1 MASAPSSS
9 FTARVASTFA
19 LLVLPAVL
27 GAQAGTGTLAGR
39 ITAGGEPVSGAAV
52 IVTGTGRGTQTR
64 SDGSYR
70 ITLPPGRYEVRTRLI
85 GYSSGRDSASITADQ
100 TTTLNFTVQRAAATL
115 EAVTTLG
122 TRGQERTVI
131 DAPAPIDVLSSAE
144 IKATGRTETAQMIQ
158 AVAPS
163 FNFPRTSIGDGT
175 DHVRPATLRSLAPDQ
190 TLVLIN
196 GKRRHNSALVNVNG
210 FVGRGAA
217 PVDLNAIP
225 SSMIERI
232 EILRDGAAAQY
243 GSDAI
248 AGVINIVLKQGA
260 GGEALTTLGQSFTT
274 YNQSDDV
281 VGLGGAPTTPY
292 PIQAGTRSARDG
304 KVFDQALDY
313 GWSSSDNSFLH
324 VAGEF
329 RDRGRTNRT
338 LPDPRIQYF
347 AGDPRETN
355 ASYPLPDGRLNHLQ
369 GDASTHD
376 LQGFWNGGT
385 RFGNIDAYSFGGI
398 GSRHGEAAGFWRRA
412 NDPSG
417 RRQPAIYPD
426 GFLPL
431 IHSNIIDASG
441 TVGAKGQV
449 GGWDWDLGTVYG
461 GNQFGFVIK
470 NSMNVSLGPTS
481 PTEFDAG
488 KLRFQQ
494 STTTLDFNRSFRNLI
509 PIPLAVAAGAE
520 FRADKYTIVAGEY
533 ASWVNAGAKVPDQNG
548 NPTTTAA
555 PPGAQVFPGFKG
567 DSGGKP
573 GDAGSHTRNN
583 SALYADLSSDITS
596 RWLVDV
602 AGRFEHYNDFGNTTT
617 GKLSTRYQVYP
628 GYALRGAVSTG
639 FRAPSLMQEFFSST
653 ATNFVSGVPFD
664 IKTFPASTKEA
675 EALGASPLKAE
686 KSRNVGFGFAAE
698 PLSSLSITADYYY
711 IEVDDRIVL
720 SNNFTGA
727 AAVAALQNIGVTGVS
742 GGRYFTNAIDTRT
755 RGYDVIANYG
765 LTLSPTSVFRLSA
778 AYNWNRTRVTRVD
791 TLPTNLSGLKSS
803 LFDRVEQARIETGNP
818 ENNLILGASYT
829 VSKLGVNVRTQR
841 YGQVTGY
848 GTAPSNIYGPLDQTF
863 SPKWITDVS
872 ASYAVGRASV
882 SIGADNVFDI
892 YPDRNNNNGNITTL
906 AAENGGTSNFGIFP
920 YNGIS
925 PFGFNGR
932 FVYTKL
938 TLGL

>member
-1 MASAPSSS
+1 MAASPSSLR
-9 FTARVASTFA
+9 AA
-19 LLVLPAVL
+19 LLRAALAFLLLPASL
-27 GAQAGTGTLAGR
+27 AAQTGTLTGR
-39 ITAGGEPVSGAAV
+39 VTAAGEPVSGAAV
-52 IVTGTGRGTQTR
+52 VVTGMGRGSQTR
-64 SDGSYR
+64 SDGSYS
-70 ITLPPGRYEVRTRLI
+70 ITLPAGRYEVRTRLI
-85 GYSSGRDSASITADQ
+85 GFSSGRDSATIVAGQ
-100 TTTLNFTVQRAAATL
+100 TTTLNFTVRRAAATL

-131 DAPAPIDVLSSAE
+131 DAPAPIDVLSSSE
-144 IKATGRTETAQMIQ
+144 IRATGRTEPAQMIQ

-210 FVGRGAA
+210 FVGRGSA

-248 AGVINIVLKQGA
+248 AGVINIVLKQGS
-260 GGEALTTLGQSFTT
+260 GGEALATLGQSATT
-274 YNQSDDV
+274 YNRPDDV
-281 VGLGGAPTTPY
+281 PVTPY
-292 PIQAGTRSARDG
+292 PIQVGTRTANDG
-304 KVFDQALDY
+304 KVFDQSLDY

-324 VAGEF
+324 LGGEF

-347 AGDPRETN
+347 PGDPRETN
-355 ASYPLPDGRLNHLQ
+355 PTYPLPDGRMNHLQ
-369 GDASTHD
+369 GDAAIHEW
-376 LQGFWNGGT
+376 QGFWNGGT
-385 RFGNIDAYSFGGI
+385 RFGNIDAYSFGGLS
-398 GSRHGEAAGFWRRA
+398 SRKGEAAGFWRRA

-417 RRQPAIYPD
+417 RRQPALYPD

-441 TVGAKGQV
+441 AVGAKGQV
-449 GGWDWDLGTVYG
+449 GGWDWDLGSVYG

-470 NSMNVSLGPTS
+470 NTMNVSLGPTS
-481 PTEFDAG
+481 PTQFDAG

-494 STTTLDFNRSFRNLI
+494 STTTLDFNRSFRNVL

-533 ASWVNAGAKVPDQNG
+533 GSWVNGGARVPDANG

-583 SALYADLSSDITS
+583 TAVYADLSSDVTS

-617 GKLSTRYQVYP
+617 GKLSTRFQLHP
-628 GYALRGAVSTG
+628 GYALRGSVSTG

-664 IKTFPASTKEA
+664 IKTFPASTAEA
-675 EALGASPLKAE
+675 AALGASPLKAE
-686 KSRNVGFGFAAE
+686 KSRNVGFGVAAE
-698 PLSSLSITADYYY
+698 PLSSLSLTADYY
-711 IEVDDRIVL
+711 
-720 SNNFTGA
+720 
-727 AAVAALQNIGVTGVS
+727 
-742 GGRYFTNAIDTRT
+742 
-755 RGYDVIANYG
+755 
-765 LTLSPTSVFRLSA
+765 
-778 AYNWNRTRVTRVD
+778 
-791 TLPTNLSGLKSS
+791 
-803 LFDRVEQARIETGNP
+803 
-818 ENNLILGASYT
+818 
-829 VSKLGVNVRTQR
+829 
-841 YGQVTGY
+841 
-848 GTAPSNIYGPLDQTF
+848 
-863 SPKWITDVS
+863 
-872 ASYAVGRASV
+872 
-882 SIGADNVFDI
+882 SI
-892 YPDRNNNNGNITTL
+892 
-906 AAENGGTSNFGIFP
+906 
-920 YNGIS
+920 
-925 PFGFNGR
+925 
-932 FVYTKL
+932 
-938 TLGL
+938 

>member
-1 MASAPSSS
+1 MAFPFSSCLAAKTGAMLAFLLPS
-9 FTARVASTFA
+9 
-19 LLVLPAVL
+19 VLS
-27 GAQAGTGTLAGR
+27 AQAGTGTLAGR
-39 ITAGGEPVSGAAV
+39 VTAGGEGVFGASVVVA
-52 IVTGTGRGTQTR
+52 GTGRGTQTR

-70 ITLPPGRYEVRTRLI
+70 ITLPAGRYEVRTRLI
-85 GYSSGRDSASITADQ
+85 GYSSGRDSATIVADQ
-100 TTTLNFTVQRAAATL
+100 TTTVNFTVQRAVATL

-175 DHVRPATLRSLAPDQ
+175 DHVRPATLRSLSPDQ

-210 FVGRGAA
+210 FVGRGSA

-225 SSMIERI
+225 AAMIDRI

-248 AGVINIVLKQGA
+248 AGVINVVLKQGA
-260 GGEALTTLGQSFTT
+260 GGEARTTLGESFTT
-274 YNQSDDV
+274 YNRADN
-281 VGLGGAPTTPY
+281 LTPW
-292 PIQAGTRSARDG
+292 PIQVGEKSARDG
-304 KVFDQALDY
+304 KVFQQSLDY
-313 GWSSSDNSFLH
+313 GWGSSETSFLH
-324 VAGEF
+324 LAGEF
-329 RDRGRTNRT
+329 RDRGYTNRT
-338 LPDPRIQYF
+338 LPDARIQYF
-347 AGDPRETN
+347 PNDPRETN
-355 ASYPLPDGRLNHLQ
+355 PDYPLPNGRLNHRQ
-369 GDASTHD
+369 GDAATHD
-376 LQGFWNGGT
+376 WQGFWNGGKK
-385 RFGNIDAYSFGGI
+385 FGGLDAYTFGGV
-398 GSRHGEAAGFWRRA
+398 GTRRGEAAGMWRRA

-417 RRQPAIYPD
+417 RRQPALYPD

-431 IHSNIIDASG
+431 IHSNIVDASG
-441 TVGAKGQV
+441 AVGLKGNAA
-449 GGWDWDLGTVYG
+449 GWDWDLGTVYG
-461 GNQFGFVIK
+461 GNQFGFTVK

-494 STTTLDFNRSFRNLI
+494 STTTLDFNRSFRNVL
-509 PIPLAVAAGAE
+509 PIPLAVAVGAE
-520 FRADKYTIVAGEY
+520 FRADKYTIVAGET
-533 ASWVNAGAKVPDQNG
+533 ASWVNGGAKVPDQNG
-548 NPTTTAA
+548 NPTATAG
-555 PPGAQVFPGFKG
+555 PPGAQVFPGFKS

-573 GDAGSHTRNN
+573 GDAGTHTRNN
-583 SALYADLSSDITS
+583 TAVYADLSSDLTS
-596 RWLVDV
+596 KWLVDL

-617 GKLSTRYQVYP
+617 GKFSTRYQLFP

-639 FRAPSLMQEFFSST
+639 FRAPSLMQEYFAST
-653 ATNFVSGVPFD
+653 ATNFINGVPFD
-664 IKTFPASTKEA
+664 IKTFPANTPEA
-675 EALGASPLKAE
+675 AALGASPLKAE

-698 PLSSLSITADYYY
+698 PLASLSLTADYYY

-727 AAVAALQNIGVTGVS
+727 AAVTALQNIGVTGIG

-755 RGYDVIANYG
+755 RGYDIIANYG
-765 LTLSPTSVFRLSA
+765 LTFSSTSVLRLSA
-778 AYNWNRTRVTRVD
+778 AYNRNITRVTRVD
-791 TLPTNLSGLKSS
+791 TLPANLSGLKSS
-803 LFDRVEQARIETGNP
+803 LFDRVEQSRIEVGNP
-818 ENNLILGASYT
+818 ENNLILGAMYT
-829 VSKLGVNVRTQR
+829 LAKLGLNVRTQR
-841 YGQVTGY
+841 YGQVTGL
-848 GTAPSNIYGPLDQTF
+848 GTAASNAFGPLDQTF

-872 ASYAVGRASV
+872 ASYTLGRANL

-892 YPDRNNNNGNITTL
+892 YPDRNNNNGNIATVAT
-906 AAENGGTSNFGIFP
+906 ENGGTANYGLFP

-932 FVYTKL
+932 FIYTKL
-938 TLGL
+938 TLGF